1 MSDPPAASRVPD
13 ASDTLEV
20 RFVGGDAAAFEELFR
35 RWQAEVFRWVRRLV
49 RDQATA
55 EEVTVEAFWRAYR
68 SRARFDPSRSFG
80 AWMRKVAANAALDAL
95 ERSRTAGRVDV
106 ASSEPVAADATRGRE
121 IRESVAVALG
131 RLTPTLRVT
140 AVLALV
146 EERPY
151 AEIADALGIS
161 VAAVKV
167 RVFRATR
174 GLQRELD
181 RLGIRP

>member
-1 MSDPPAASRVPD
+1 MNDPPAAPRVPEE
-13 ASDTLEV
+13 SDTLEV

-35 RWQAEVFRWVRRLV
+35 RWHAEVFRWVLRLV
-49 RDQATA
+49 RDPATA
-55 EEVTVEAFWRAYR
+55 EEATAEAFWRAYR

-80 AWMRKVAANAALDAL
+80 AWMRKVATNAAFDAL
-95 ERSRTAGRVDV
+95 ERSRTPGRID
-106 ASSEPVAADATRGRE
+106 AAPAEPAAVDATRGRD

-151 AEIADALGIS
+151 AEIAEVLGIS
-161 VAAVKV
+161 IAAVKV

-174 GLQRELD
+174 RLQRELD

>member
-1 MSDPPAASRVPD
+1 MSDPPTAPRVPE

-35 RWQAEVFRWVRRLV
+35 RWQAEVFRWVLRLV
-49 RDQATA
+49 RDPATA
-55 EEVTVEAFWRAYR
+55 EEVTAEAFWRAYR
-68 SRARFDPSRSFG
+68 SRARFDPARSFV
-80 AWMRKVAANAALDAL
+80 AWMRKVATNAAFDAL
-95 ERSRTAGRVDV
+95 ERSRTPGRVDV
-106 ASSEPVAADATRGRE
+106 ASFEPVALDATKGRE

-131 RLTPTLRVT
+131 QLTPTLRVT

-174 GLQRELD
+174 ALQRELD